1 MPADQRF
8 RITIKNHPAASLSP
22 KPNTMNIILTGA
34 TGMVG
39 EGVLLECLD
48 NPAVTNVLVV
58 GRKHYALEHPKL
70 GELIVPDFLKIS
82 DYAERLTGYDACF
95 FCAGIS
101 SIGMNEEQ
109 YTKITYDTTL
119 AFARTLLAQNPNLVF
134 NYVSGRSTD
143 SSENGK
149 MMWARVKGKTE
160 NDLMKLG
167 FKGQYNFRPALMIP
181 VPGQKSIGTFQKI
194 LFHVFKYIMASTT
207 IPLRDVGKAMIHA
220 VQRGYPKQVLE
231 VADIKALAK

>member
-1 MPADQRF
+1 
-8 RITIKNHPAASLSP
+8 
-22 KPNTMNIILTGA
+22 MNIILTGA

-39 EGVLLECLD
+39 EGVLLECLN
-48 NPAVTNVLVV
+48 NPAVTKVLIV
-58 GRKHYALEHPKL
+58 GRKPYGLTHPKVS
-70 GELIVPDFLKIS
+70 ELIVPDFLKIN
-82 DYAERLTGYDACF
+82 DFANQLKGYDGCF

-101 SIGMNEEQ
+101 SIGLDEEK

-119 AFARTLLAQNPNLVF
+119 AFAKTVRAQNPNSVF
-134 NYVSGRSTD
+134 IYVSGRSTD
-143 SSENGK
+143 STEKGK

-181 VPGQKSIGTFQKI
+181 TPGQKSIGTFQKI
-194 LFHVFKYIMASTT
+194 LFHVFKYLMASTS
-207 IPLRDVGKAMIHA
+207 IPLADVGKAMIHV

-231 VADIKALAK
+231 VEDIKALAK